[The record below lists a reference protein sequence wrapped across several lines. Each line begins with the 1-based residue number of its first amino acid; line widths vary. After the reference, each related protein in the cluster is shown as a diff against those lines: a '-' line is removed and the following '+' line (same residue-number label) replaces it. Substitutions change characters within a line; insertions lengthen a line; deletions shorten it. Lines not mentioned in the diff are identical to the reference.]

1 MSPFRSSTGLP
12 DNLAAALCYFFPFIG
27 AIIFLAL
34 EKRSRFV
41 LFHSLQSLIAFGV
54 LMIAHVLSG
63 FIPLLGDVA
72 GALISLCSFA
82 VWLLMIYHA
91 LGSRWFKL
99 PWVGEIAESQL
110 RQL

>member
-12 DNLAAALCYFFPFIG
+12 DNIAAALCYFFPFIG
-27 AIIFLAL
+27 AIVFLAL

-41 LFHSLQSLIAFGV
+41 LFHSLQSLIAFGA
-54 LMIAHVLSG
+54 LMVAHVLSG
-63 FIPLLGDVA
+63 FIPFLGPVAAALLSLLG
-72 GALISLCSFA
+72 FA

-91 LGSRWFKL
+91 LGGRWYRL
-99 PWVGEIAESQL
+99 PWAGAIAESQL